1 MSQSP
6 VIAKVADKAPKD
18 TPAKLPVGSLLRMHH
33 FALNV
38 QDMGR
43 SRRFYGEILG
53 LEELVGDAVP
63 STLKKLVAAGKVANF
78 RLPDGSILDLF
89 WEPDLASPDP
99 NPRRQFTRADHLA
112 FDIAPQLFDQAV
124 EVLRANGVAIA
135 SGPTSRSTGRGVY
148 FFDPDGF
155 RVEIRCDAL

>member
-1 MSQSP
+1 MI
-6 VIAKVADKAPKD
+6 VKVAGEVPKEALL
-18 TPAKLPVGSLLRMHH
+18 TLPVGVLRRMHH

-38 QDMGR
+38 KDMGR
-43 SRRFYGEILG
+43 SRQFYGEILG
-53 LEELVGDAVP
+53 LEELVGDAVH

-89 WEPDLASPDP
+89 WEPELMPPSSDP
-99 NPRRQFTRADHLA
+99 QQQFIRADHLA

-124 EVLRANGVAIA
+124 DVLRGNGVAIA
-135 SGPTSRSTGRGVY
+135 QGPVSRPTGRGIY

>member
-6 VIAKVADKAPKD
+6 VIAKVADEASKDAPI
-18 TPAKLPVGSLLRMHH
+18 KLPVGSLLRMHH

-43 SRRFYGEILG
+43 SRQFYGEILG

-112 FDIAPQLFDQAV
+112 FDIAPQLFDQAM

-135 SGPTSRSTGRGVY
+135 SGPTSRPTGRGIY

-155 RVEIRCDAL
+155 RVEIRCDPA